1 MAHKRLD
8 RRLLSAI
15 HKLSGPAHVRM
26 ELGDSPRRMSTCPTL
41 PIVRLK
47 NRKTLIAVL
56 LNPEMNFGDL
66 YSQGDIQVEGDL
78 VSALEAL
85 YRAPDR
91 LITRFL
97 SRWLRLA
104 QSCGLQ
110 GARKNIHHHYDIPTD
125 FYKLWLDPELVYTCA
140 YFPDESASL
149 EIAQRAKLDLV
160 CRKLWLQPGET
171 AVEAG
176 CGWGALS
183 LHMAREYGVRVKAF
197 NISHEQI
204 AFARERAKREGLQS
218 RVEFIEDDYRNIA
231 DHYDAFVS
239 VGMLEHIGREHYQEL
254 GNVIRRSIGD
264 TGRGLLHFIGKNQ
277 PQPLSVWIRK
287 RIFPG
292 AYTPTLREAMDVLE
306 PHDFSVLDVENLRMH
321 YARTTE
327 FWLQR
332 YERCFDQ
339 VVERFGLT
347 FARMWRLY
355 LAGSIAGFRVGTL
368 QLFQLVFAG
377 RACKSQPLTRAHLY
391 NNNAIEQDSQ
401 DEQWIR
407 ATS

>member
-1 MAHKRLD
+1 
-8 RRLLSAI
+8 
-15 HKLSGPAHVRM
+15 
-26 ELGDSPRRMSTCPTL
+26 MSLCPTL
-41 PIVRLK
+41 PVVRLK
-47 NRKTLIAVL
+47 DRKTLIAVL

-66 YSQGDIQVEGDL
+66 YSQGDIDVEGDL
-78 VSALEAL
+78 V
-85 YRAPDR
+85 
-91 LITRFL
+91 
-97 SRWLRLA
+97 
-104 QSCGLQ
+104 Q
-110 GARKNIHHHYDIPTD
+110 GAGSSLPCARPPYYALAFALAWMDPVLRVAALRARISITTTIFQPIFTNSGLIQSLYTHALTSRMRTQPWKKRRKQSWT
-125 FYKLWLDPELVYTCA
+125 W
-140 YFPDESASL
+140 SAASSG
-149 EIAQRAKLDLV
+149 
-160 CRKLWLQPGET
+160 CRPGET
-171 AVEAG
+171 VVEAG

-204 AFARERAKREGLQS
+204 AFAREQAKREGLES

-231 DHYDAFVS
+231 AHYDAFVS

-254 GNVIRRSIGD
+254 GNVIHRSIGD

-277 PQPLSVWIRK
+277 PQPFSVWIRK

-321 YARTTE
+321 YARTIE

-332 YERCFDQ
+332 YERHFDQ
-339 VVERFGLT
+339 VAERFGLA

-377 RACKSQPLTRAHLY
+377 RACKSQPLTRAHFLQLQV
-391 NNNAIEQDSQ
+391 NRIHRMCNGFVRCPNRRRRSGRIILRLGFALVGIARCDPG
-401 DEQWIR
+401 
-407 ATS
+407 